1 MKRIFKS
8 TAVISS
14 FCLLAFMCGC
24 STLSLEERIIKEG
37 EEQKERLAREQKNYE
52 RLKSRIDFVCTLT
65 TKHHDGF
72 CLWDTKYTDHS
83 VMHTPLGRDIV
94 AELAASCK
102 RASQAMIK
110 YIADKEKE
118 DNIRNVL
125 TKVFM
130 DPENYIEM
138 RPTRVGEFPRA
149 DGTVQKMSHTDFAV
163 HLLKI
168 RNKITAAASE
178 VMIKEQKKSKYEAQM
193 LKFSVIELWQMELAK
208 IYMDFAKVMTQEE
221 RKLYRKE
228 LQDYELWND
237 IVAGNLAV
245 RKLTESNKKQYFTAV
260 IRELDTAASVTKA
273 VLIEIE
279 RFRRICA
286 SKHAHKKGW
295 KKGVA
300 IAAEAARIAPYAAK
314 ATEQSLYAR
323 KILSYMTDEWALSWY
338 DVENDLMSK

>member
-52 RLKSRIDFVCTLT
+52 DLKSRIDFVCTPVVIPNYRN
-65 TKHHDGF
+65 HH
-72 CLWDTKYTDHS
+72 LN
-83 VMHTPLGRDIV
+83 V
-94 AELAASCK
+94 ASIKLAASCK

>member
-8 TAVISS
+8 TAVVSS

-24 STLSLEERIIKEG
+24 STLPLEERIIKEG

-52 RLKSRIDFVCTLT
+52 DLKSRIDFVCTPVVIPNYRN
-65 TKHHDGF
+65 HH
-72 CLWDTKYTDHS
+72 LN
-83 VMHTPLGRDIV
+83 V
-94 AELAASCK
+94 ASIKLAASCK

-138 RPTRVGEFPRA
+138 RPTRVGEFPRP
-149 DGTVQKMSHTDFAV
+149 DGTVQKMSHADFAV

-178 VMIKEQKKSKYEAQM
+178 VMIKEQNKSKYEAQM

-221 RKLYRKE
+221 RNLYRKE
-228 LQDYELWND
+228 LQDYELWNN

-260 IRELDTAASVTKA
+260 IRELDTAASVAKA

-279 RFRRICA
+279 RFRRICE

-295 KKGVA
+295 EKGVA

-314 ATEQSLYAR
+314 ATEQSLYAG